1 MKESEQLLAQGLPV
15 LNESLKAKDQRPIEV
30 VPASPTRRRLV
41 LAVKPQLK
49 DPTGGH
55 LLGRPEISDRLCEP
69 TVR

>member
-15 LNESLKAKDQRPIEV
+15 LTNVSKPKASIQSRPYQRRQRED
-30 VPASPTRRRLV
+30 SLV
-41 LAVKPQLK
+41 LAVKPQLE

-55 LLGRPEISDRLCEP
+55 LLGRSEISDRLCES